1 VDAGETLGGERVG
14 EPVSLEAAEDG
25 GRRSV
30 FDRFVGGLNSIG
42 TVWIFAL
49 MVLINL
55 DILGRALFN
64 RPVPG
69 VFEIVEV
76 SIVGIV
82 FLQVGHTLRVGRL
95 TRSETIFS
103 GLIAR
108 VPRFGHFLGAF
119 YELTGAVLFALL
131 LRGTMPRVADAWSQN
146 FYVGDTGIF
155 RIPIWPIY
163 LLIAIGCAV
172 MILQFIVQAIAH
184 GRQVIGTGAP
194 SQKGAP

>member
-1 VDAGETLGGERVG
+1 VRES
-14 EPVSLEAAEDG
+14 VSLENVEDG
-25 GRRSV
+25 VRRSA
-30 FDRFVGGLNSIG
+30 FDRLVGGLNGIG
-42 TVWIFAL
+42 TIWIFAL
-49 MVLINL
+49 MLLINL
-55 DILGRALFN
+55 DILGRALLN
-64 RPVPG
+64 TPVPG

-95 TRSETIFS
+95 TRSEAIFS
-103 GLIAR
+103 RLIAR
-108 VPRFGHFLGAF
+108 VPRLGHFLGAF
-119 YELTGAVLFALL
+119 YELTGAVLFAFL

-172 MILQFIVQAIAH
+172 MILQFIVQAAEH
-184 GRQVIGTGAP
+184 GRRMLRPATP
-194 SQKGAP
+194 DTKGA

>member
-1 VDAGETLGGERVG
+1 VG
-14 EPVSLEAAEDG
+14 ESGSLDAVDDG
-25 GRRSV
+25 TRRSV
-30 FDRFVGGLNSIG
+30 FDRIVGGLNGIG

-95 TRSETIFS
+95 TRSEAIFS
-103 GLIAR
+103 RLIER
-108 VPRFGHFLGAF
+108 VPRLGHFLGAF
-119 YELTGAVLFALL
+119 YELTGAMLFAFL
-131 LRGTMPRVADAWSQN
+131 LRGTIPRVADAWSQN

-172 MILQFIVQAIAH
+172 MILQFVVQAGEH
-184 GRQVIGTGAP
+184 GRRMLRPHLPETKAT
-194 SQKGAP
+194 